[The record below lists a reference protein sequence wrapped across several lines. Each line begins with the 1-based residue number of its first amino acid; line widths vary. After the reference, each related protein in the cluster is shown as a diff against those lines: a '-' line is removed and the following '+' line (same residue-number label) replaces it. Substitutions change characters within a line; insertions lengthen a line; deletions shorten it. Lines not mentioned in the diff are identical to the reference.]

1 MPPLSPVEMPEPTMT
16 MARELATI
24 FDADREIAIATRT
37 LPADLAASVDA
48 QCRTARGWSIALEGA
63 PDTALETELR
73 ERLPIPEQAQAQAQ
87 ALVDDVMA
95 LARLMTSLLAVES
108 LRIKLRL
115 LEETMCPRFHCDNVT
130 VRLVTSWRG
139 PGSEWLPEHALDRRG
154 LGAPS
159 PDKPAIVVDST
170 AIERLGT
177 GDVALIKGSDWHGEG
192 RGGLVHRSPD
202 LAPGQ
207 RRLMMSIDPL

>member
-1 MPPLSPVEMPEPTMT
+1 MPLLSPVEMPEPIMT

-37 LPADLAASVDA
+37 LPADLAPSVDA

-73 ERLPIPEQAQAQAQ
+73 ERLPIPEQAQA
-87 ALVDDVMA
+87 LVDDVMA
-95 LARLMTSLLAVES
+95 LARLMTSLLAVTE

-130 VRLVTSWRG
+130 VRLVTSWLG

-177 GDVALIKGSDWHGEG
+177 GDVALIKGSAWQGEG
-192 RGGLVHRSPD
+192 CGGLVHRSPG